1 MSVSVCGTCFA
12 DSSLLIYHSRHFFRL
27 FCFLDGICCKSIL
40 VSGIRVTIRAAA
52 VRLFVTYSSYSW
64 HYSQVTIDWN
74 YWYWC
79 QCEIRVELLVLLINT
94 VKMIC
99 ASEENAFCQWRLEI
113 LQNQYLKTFPWRCW
127 QSPRSLASRSIT
139 VSLMCESWQSP
150 SSLASQSF
158 TDSFPCESWQS
169 PQLFGQLVFCVK
181 ADSHLSSLA
190 S

>member
-52 VRLFVTYSSYSW
+52 VRLFVTYSSNSW

-113 LQNQYLKTFPWRCW
+113 LQNQYLKTFPWRC
-127 QSPRSLASRSIT
+127 
-139 VSLMCESWQSP
+139 
-150 SSLASQSF
+150 
-158 TDSFPCESWQS
+158 
-169 PQLFGQLVFCVK
+169 
-181 ADSHLSSLA
+181 SHFLQIFIVLTAQPVTHTSLSSYGGWGVLLA
-190 S
+190 RYWWFCTLCFALTLSLQQL